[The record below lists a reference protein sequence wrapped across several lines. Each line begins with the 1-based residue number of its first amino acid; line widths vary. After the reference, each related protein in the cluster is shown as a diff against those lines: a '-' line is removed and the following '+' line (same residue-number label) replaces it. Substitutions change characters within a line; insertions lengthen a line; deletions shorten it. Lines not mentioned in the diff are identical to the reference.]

1 MILAAPILFGGAPTD
16 TNLAQIA
23 AILIE
28 IVLVLAF
35 LYNIVGLSL
44 PPAWRSGTLR
54 DLRDCARKSLINGFD
69 CFGASDESDLMR
81 AR

>member
-44 PPAWRSGTLR
+44 PRLKNAQISPLMLVLAFIPLLGVLV
-54 DLRDCARKSLINGFD
+54 LFAIFAIAREK
-69 CFGASDESDLMR
+69 A
-81 AR
+81 